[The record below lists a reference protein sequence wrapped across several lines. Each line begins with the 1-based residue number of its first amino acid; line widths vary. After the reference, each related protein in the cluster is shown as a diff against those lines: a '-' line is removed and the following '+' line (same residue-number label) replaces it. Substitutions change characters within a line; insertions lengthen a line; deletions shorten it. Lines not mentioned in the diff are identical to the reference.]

1 MPWKMG
7 LGFGLGL
14 LFGLVVHMTVG
25 ADAGWVQAFTQ
36 WVTTPASRLFL
47 NLIFMLIVPLLFSAL
62 VMGIA
67 EMGDIRAL
75 GRIGWKTLAYTVI
88 LSGVAVLLGL
98 VLVNLF
104 QPGAG
109 VDPVLAQQLLA
120 QNAERSREIVASIGS
135 QPTGMEM
142 VLSIVPSNIVQA
154 ASENGSILALMFFA
168 VMFGIGMVLTPADK
182 VATLKRGIEGVFE
195 ISMTLIN
202 LVIRLAPYAVFCFM
216 FNLAALFGFDLLIRL
231 GAYVGVVVL
240 ALALHMFVSYGVAVR
255 MVGRSPLKFFRDIQ
269 EAAVMGFSTASSN
282 ATLPTALRVADQMG
296 LPQKVSRFV
305 LTRSR
310 GTEVL
315 LRGIEG
321 LFEVSMTLIGL
332 VIRLA
337 PYAVFCF
344 MFNLA
349 ALFEGVT
356 VIFLAQFFGVELS
369 LGQQFM
375 VMLVCILGGIGTAG
389 VPSGSLPV
397 VALICAMVG
406 VNPIGMPGCP
416 DLAASTASAAR
427 KRMALASCRRVGVV
441 MSGSGFERHPRRCG
455 PPIVP
460 SLVHSCPA
468 VRQKSRIPCLQTP
481 AHGWR

>member
-1 MPWKMG
+1 MTATARRPWPMPWKMG

-14 LFGLVVHMTVG
+14 VLGLVVHLTVG
-25 ADAGWVQAFTQ
+25 ADADWVQAFTT

-75 GRIGWKTLAYTVI
+75 GRIGWKTLAYTVV

-98 VLVNLF
+98 VLVNAF
-104 QPGAG
+104 KPGAG
-109 VDPVLAQQLLA
+109 VDPTLAQQLLA
-120 QNAERSREIVASIGS
+120 QNAERSREIVASVDT
-135 QPTGMEM
+135 QPRGMDM
-142 VLSIVPSNIVQA
+142 LLSIVPSNVVQA

-168 VMFGIGMVLTPADK
+168 VMFGVGMVLTPDDK

-216 FNLAALFGFDLLIRL
+216 FNLAALFGFDLLVRL

-240 ALALHMFVSYGVAVR
+240 ALALHMFGTYSIAVR
-255 MVGRSPLKFFRDIQ
+255 MVGRSPVKFFREIQ
-269 EAAVMGFSTASSN
+269 EAAVMAFSTASSN
-282 ATLPTALRVADQMG
+282 ATLPTALRVADRMG
-296 LPQKVSRFV
+296 LPPKVSRFV
-305 LTRSR
+305 LTVGATANQN
-310 GTEVL
+310 GT
-315 LRGIEG
+315 
-321 LFEVSMTLIGL
+321 
-332 VIRLA
+332 
-337 PYAVFCF
+337 
-344 MFNLA
+344 

-356 VIFLAQFFGVELS
+356 VIFLAQFFGVDLS

-406 VNPIGMPGCP
+406 VNPIGIGLILGVNHFLDMCRTTLNVSG
-416 DLAASTASAAR
+416 DLT
-427 KRMALASCRRVGVV
+427 LAT
-441 MSGSGFERHPRRCG
+441 
-455 PPIVP
+455 
-460 SLVHSCPA
+460 LV
-468 VRQKSRIPCLQTP
+468 
-481 AHGWR
+481 AHGESDASSADAMRDRAAA